1 MTGVL
6 RFIRDDAGVKRVLL
20 LALLAVVALPACGG
34 EVDLARTPAGSAQER
49 FLEDLYNGRFARAYE
64 TLHPAHQKLVP
75 RPLFITCARR
85 SVAIHKL
92 DSIEVLDVFDDTYE
106 APGLGKVRAKA
117 VRVRV
122 TTTTGNTDTFVN
134 HEVKVGSRWR
144 WVFNAAAIRAYRT
157 GRCPG
162 SA

>member
-1 MTGVL
+1 M
-6 RFIRDDAGVKRVLL
+6 RNDASVKRALL
-20 LALLAVVALPACGG
+20 LALLAVVVLPACGG

-49 FLEDLYNGRFARAYE
+49 FLESLYNGRFAQAYE

-75 RPLFITCARR
+75 RRLFIVCARR
-85 SVAIHKL
+85 TVAVHKL
-92 DSIEVLDVFDDTYE
+92 DSIEVLDVFDDTYR

-122 TTTTGNTDTFVN
+122 TTGSGNTDTFVN
-134 HEVKVGSRWR
+134 HEVKVGNRWR
-144 WVFNAAAIRAYRT
+144 WVLNASAIRAYRSGT
-157 GRCPG
+157 CPG